1 MLYFVAIFGEKS
13 AEILRLDDVVVD
25 LNGRRAFCSEQELD
39 LTAAEFDVLKALI
52 SAAGSP
58 VSRDT
63 LSREALGRS
72 TSPMDRSLDN
82 HVSRLRR
89 KMGAASDGRPRI
101 VSIRGVGYLYRVS
114 GQPVPLSDGMA
125 EEEHLLPTE

>member
-39 LTAAEFDVLKALI
+39 LTAAEFDVLKSLI

-101 VSIRGVGYLYRVS
+101 VSIRGVGYLYRVA
-114 GQPVPLSDGMA
+114 GQPVPLNDGMA